1 MANSEEV
8 EYETE
13 MDRLDALMSGE
24 LKLELDAPEDEDTY
38 DEDTDQSNESE
49 TENNDDDAETN
60 DQNDE
65 DGSETEEDGEEG
77 NDDETEEH
85 TQVEDGSSETDDEEG
100 SDETAEAEESSDESD
115 EDGSEEGAET
125 ASSDEDSSDGSD
137 TEDEE
142 GTDTFDYKKEYDA
155 LKESSKA
162 HKDFYEKVTSEFT
175 ANGKTMKGFTDPD
188 KVIQSQQM
196 AAGFSEKMSGFKPYR
211 PFMDTIKKQGWLE
224 DPSKFDMAVN
234 LMNKDPE
241 AIKQLIKDSSLDID
255 DLSLSMDNIDYKAQ
269 THTAS
274 NAEVALDD
282 VMASA
287 RAHGIEDSVVQ
298 ALSGNWKEDG
308 SLVEILDNPADAE
321 ALVNHMVQDT
331 DGNSIYKDIQARVSE
346 KLRTDYA
353 GSFSTKNSLAQ
364 YRAAANEL
372 EAEYQET
379 IKQGKLNGIRDAQ
392 AVQTQKVED
401 EKAKI
406 EQARV
411 EREYKATVEKEA
423 SKVSSAR
430 NKAASVSKPKRKT
443 KAKPKYDPI
452 DQSQSLEGD
461 ELMAYFN
468 KQILGKNY

>member
-1 MANSEEV
+1 MANQEV

-24 LKLELDAPEDEDTY
+24 LKLEHEAPEDEDY
-38 DEDTDQSNESE
+38 NDEDTDQSNESD
-49 TENNDDDAETN
+49 TEDDNDEAETN

-65 DGSETEEDGEEG
+65 DGSETEEDDEDST
-77 NDDETEEH
+77 DDEDEEH
-85 TQVEDGSSETDDEEG
+85 TQVEDGNSETEDEEE
-100 SDETAEAEESSDESD
+100 SDETAEANEAKDEG
-115 EDGSEEGAET
+115 EDSTETAGSE
-125 ASSDEDSSDGSD
+125 EDSSDGSD

-142 GTDTFDYKKEYDA
+142 GTDTVDYKKEYET
-155 LKESSKA
+155 LQETSKA
-162 HKDFYEKVTSEFT
+162 HKDFYDKVTSEFT
-175 ANGKTMKGFTDPD
+175 ANGKTMKGFTDPE

-211 PFMDTIKKQGWLE
+211 PYMDTIKKQGWLE

-241 AIKQLIKDSSLDID
+241 AIKQLIKDSELDID
-255 DLSLSMDNIDYKAQ
+255 DLSLSMDDINYNGQ

-274 NAEVALDD
+274 TAEVALDD
-282 VMASA
+282 VMSSA
-287 RAHGIEDSVVQ
+287 RAHGVEDRMVQ
-298 ALSGNWKEDG
+298 ALSGSWKEDG
-308 SLVEILDNPADAE
+308 SLMEILDNPADAE
-321 ALVNHMVQDT
+321 GLVNHMVEDV

-346 KLRTDYA
+346 RLRTDYA

-364 YRAAANEL
+364 YRAAASEL
-372 EAEYQET
+372 ENEYRESV
-379 IKQGKLNGIRDAQ
+379 KQGKLDGIKTAQ
-392 AVQTQKVED
+392 AAKSQRVED
-401 EKAKI
+401 EKVKI

-411 EREYKATVEKEA
+411 EREYKANVEKEA

-443 KAKPKYDPI
+443 KAKPKFDPI
-452 DQSQSLEGD
+452 DKSQSLEGD
-461 ELMAYFN
+461 ALMEYFN